1 LRFSDPVEVRDVDQL
16 IVEAE
21 SGVGVQVLALV
32 QHVGQ
37 VAEAPVS
44 GTRDCCFYCLHCCRF
59 FNFVAVIKCVI
70 NNFCKDVMHLVYK
83 MTLNYT
89 NYYYL

>member
-1 LRFSDPVEVRDVDQL
+1 LQFSDPVEVQDIDQL

-21 SGVGVQVLALV
+21 SGVSVQVLTLV

-44 GTRDCCFYCLHCCRF
+44 GTKDSYC
-59 FNFVAVIKCVI
+59 
-70 NNFCKDVMHLVYK
+70 Y
-83 MTLNYT
+83 
-89 NYYYL
+89 